1 MPFWWGGAQA
11 GTYTVVGGQVKNDSI
26 AIGKSSEASSPKDA
40 NVSSVAVGKS
50 ANATGE
56 GSIAIGDSAAVKLDT
71 TKPKENLDGSIAIG
85 RLAIVKTT
93 RGTAIGS
100 SALVEG
106 HESSAFGSS
115 AQATEQLSL
124 AIGSYAK
131 SFVDHGV
138 ALGAS
143 SEVKRSGGVAGY
155 DFSTGTS
162 TSNTSPV
169 WKSTYGAV
177 SVGKGTGK
185 DEKTRQIIHVAA
197 GSEDTDAVNVA
208 QLKASQASLTLASGE
223 KKLK

>member
-1 MPFWWGGAQA
+1 M
-11 GTYTVVGGQVKNDSI
+11 
-26 AIGKSSEASSPKDA
+26 
-40 NVSSVAVGKS
+40 SSVAVGKS

-162 TSNTSPV
+162 TRNTSPV

-208 QLKASQASLTLASGE
+208 QLKASQAALTLASGE

>member
-1 MPFWWGGAQA
+1 MKRKYTATSLITLAFLVGGAQA

-155 DFSTGTS
+155 DFQLALARAIHRQFGNQPTVQFPSERAQEKMKKPARLSTLQ
-162 TSNTSPV
+162 PV
-169 WKSTYGAV
+169 L
-177 SVGKGTGK
+177 
-185 DEKTRQIIHVAA
+185 KTQM
-197 GSEDTDAVNVA
+197 
-208 QLKASQASLTLASGE
+208 L
-223 KKLK
+223 